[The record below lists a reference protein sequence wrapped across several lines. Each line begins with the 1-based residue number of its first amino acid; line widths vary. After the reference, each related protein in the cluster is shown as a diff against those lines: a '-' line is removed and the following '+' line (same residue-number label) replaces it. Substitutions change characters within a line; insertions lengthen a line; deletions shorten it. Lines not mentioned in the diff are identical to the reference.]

1 MTGQLY
7 IISAPSGA
15 GKSTL
20 VRLLLKKEPSMRLS
34 ISHTTRAPRAGEIH
48 GRDYFFSEEATFTQ
62 AIENNEFLEW
72 AKVHG
77 NFYGTSKKWI
87 TDELK
92 NGNNVLLE
100 IDWQGATQVRAAFP
114 NAISIFIM
122 PPSFAALRE
131 RLTTRNT
138 DAPEVI
144 ERRLAAAREE
154 VRHVEEFNYVIINTN
169 LEEAKKELCLIIEA
183 SKLSSS
189 SQCAKNASLFAQFL

>member
-154 VRHVEEFNYVIINTN
+154 VRHVEEFNYVIINAN
-169 LEEAKKELCLIIEA
+169 LEEALGSLLLVIA
-183 SKLSSS
+183 AAKLSSS
-189 SQCAKNASLFAQFL
+189 CQCAKMPSLFAQFY

>member
-154 VRHVEEFNYVIINTN
+154 VRHVEEFNYVIINAN
-169 LEEAKKELCLIIEA
+169 LEEALGSLLLVIA
-183 SKLSSS
+183 AAKLSSS
-189 SQCAKNASLFAQFL
+189 YQCAKMPSLFAQFY